1 MPEVFVAHSFA
12 ISPAAISEPLRL
24 SMQQSLR
31 PNALEDTAGFGRW
44 WFDPE
49 TSQIALSAAAARYLN
64 VGERH
69 YYRLDDCFIH
79 VIADDMLRLMRKIN
93 SRPAHPLHCEFRV
106 VSATEGLRWLRLS
119 SLSEEAPSPQILSGI
134 VVDITAIKLTAMRER
149 LGFELTEFLVGSHTL
164 SDAVTNVIQLICKNL
179 GWEWGAYWAL
189 EHLPQ
194 DVPQLACKY
203 HWHHPEHDMTAFSA
217 ASATLRMA
225 PGEGLVG
232 RVWQSGKPS
241 WVEDMANDARF
252 LRRTSARACQLWS
265 GYVFPVTYLSEDGQ
279 QHTPGVL
286 EFYSSLSRQ
295 PEAQLPNLS
304 ATIGALIAQTAQR
317 LEHQAHVLH
326 LAQVDELT
334 GLANRSH
341 FHVQLAKACAQ
352 NTKAYASFGLM
363 FIDLDRFKA
372 INDAFGHDAG
382 NIVLCEFARRL
393 QALVPHGASA
403 GRLGGDEFA
412 LLLPDCSVQALATLA
427 QEILQT
433 ASTPFIYEGVEL
445 AISASIGISIWPEN
459 GETVPE
465 LLRSADSAM
474 YRIKQQ
480 GKNGCDFFSNTNPGV
495 LAQQQSSLAQRL
507 AIETELHHALH
518 RDELFLVYQPI
529 IDITTGKLHAVE
541 ALIRWM
547 RPNGQLIPPDVF
559 IPIAEQ
565 SHLIVKIGKW
575 VVSQACRDLVK
586 LRQSHFK
593 DLKIHVNMAASE
605 FTSTTLPEE
614 LLKLVTALGLEPQ
627 SVSLE
632 LTEGML
638 MKHPEQ
644 VIPVMHTLRQLGF
657 EISLDDFGM
666 GHSSLSLLKNLPISS
681 LKIDRSFVSGLG
693 QQVHD
698 SAIVKTIVDL
708 GSHLNL
714 KTIAEG
720 IETESQLEILKQSG
734 CTLVQGFLLSKPL
747 SLADLLMRRATKP
760 WDVISN
766 F

>member
-1 MPEVFVAHSFA
+1 M
-12 ISPAAISEPLRL
+12 
-24 SMQQSLR
+24 
-31 PNALEDTAGFGRW
+31 
-44 WFDPE
+44 
-49 TSQIALSAAAARYLN
+49 
-64 VGERH
+64 
-69 YYRLDDCFIH
+69 
-79 VIADDMLRLMRKIN
+79 
-93 SRPAHPLHCEFRV
+93 
-106 VSATEGLRWLRLS
+106 
-119 SLSEEAPSPQILSGI
+119 
-134 VVDITAIKLTAMRER
+134 
-149 LGFELTEFLVGSHTL
+149 
-164 SDAVTNVIQLICKNL
+164 
-179 GWEWGAYWAL
+179 
-189 EHLPQ
+189 
-194 DVPQLACKY
+194 
-203 HWHHPEHDMTAFSA
+203 
-217 ASATLRMA
+217 
-225 PGEGLVG
+225 
-232 RVWQSGKPS
+232 
-241 WVEDMANDARF
+241 
-252 LRRTSARACQLWS
+252 
-265 GYVFPVTYLSEDGQ
+265 
-279 QHTPGVL
+279 
-286 EFYSSLSRQ
+286 
-295 PEAQLPNLS
+295 
-304 ATIGALIAQTAQR
+304 
-317 LEHQAHVLH
+317 
-326 LAQVDELT
+326 
-334 GLANRSH
+334 
-341 FHVQLAKACAQ
+341 
-352 NTKAYASFGLM
+352 
-363 FIDLDRFKA
+363 
-372 INDAFGHDAG
+372 
-382 NIVLCEFARRL
+382 
-393 QALVPHGASA
+393 
-403 GRLGGDEFA
+403 
-412 LLLPDCSVQALATLA
+412 QALATLA

-720 IETESQLEILKQSG
+720 IETESPLEILKQSG